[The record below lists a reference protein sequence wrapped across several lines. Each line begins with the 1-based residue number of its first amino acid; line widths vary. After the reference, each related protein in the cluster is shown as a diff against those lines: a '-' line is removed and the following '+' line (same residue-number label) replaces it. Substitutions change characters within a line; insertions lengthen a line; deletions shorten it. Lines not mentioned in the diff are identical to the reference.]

1 MFYFSRTA
9 GCFSESQVR
18 DEGRSWLQGLVSGS
32 LGGSMDDFNELVN
45 HDFFQNA
52 TVTHLNVFLHHPHLS
67 SYICM
72 HAEEVV
78 KVLVENA
85 TTAAGMERVVLPTF
99 LA

>member
-1 MFYFSRTA
+1 
-9 GCFSESQVR
+9 
-18 DEGRSWLQGLVSGS
+18 
-32 LGGSMDDFNELVN
+32 MDDFNELAK

-52 TVTHLNVFLHHPHLS
+52 TVTHENVFLHHPHLS

-85 TTAAGMERVVLPTF
+85 DTVAGKERFGFAHFPGMSACHSVLFETSSF
-99 LA
+99 LLFFFWRF